1 MSNAQT
7 HEHTQSP
14 APRLSYSIN
23 TAADDTGLS
32 RSRIYKL
39 IIDGQLPTFKLGSRT
54 MIRGIDLAA
63 LINRLAAS
71 GTNTL

>member
-39 IIDGQLPTFKLGSRT
+39 INDGQLQTFKVGSRT
-54 MIRGIDLAA
+54 MIHGAALAA
-63 LINRLAAS
+63 LVDRFAAS
-71 GTNTL
+71 GTTE

>member
-1 MSNAQT
+1 MSGST
-7 HEHTQSP
+7 TVLP
-14 APRLSYSIN
+14 KLSYSIK
-23 TAADDTGLS
+23 TASADTGFS

-39 IIDGQLPTFKLGSRT
+39 INDGQLPTFKLGSRT

>member
-7 HEHTQSP
+7 DEHTQFP
-14 APRLSYSIN
+14 APRWSYSIS

-39 IIDGQLPTFKLGSRT
+39 INDGQVQTFKVGSST
-54 MIRGIDLAA
+54 MIHGAALAA
-63 LINRLAAS
+63 MVDRFTAS
-71 GTNTL
+71 GTTE